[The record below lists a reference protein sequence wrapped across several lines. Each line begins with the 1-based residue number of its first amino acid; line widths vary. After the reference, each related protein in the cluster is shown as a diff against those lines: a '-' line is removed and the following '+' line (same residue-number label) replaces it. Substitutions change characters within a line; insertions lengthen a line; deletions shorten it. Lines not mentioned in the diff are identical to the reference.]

1 MLLIERFADKVPAAL
16 VVLIGG
22 VIAGTIFD
30 LADEGVEVLGEVPSG
45 LAAPALPDIAA
56 SDIGALIMGGL
67 AIALV
72 AFAEEV
78 GPANEFASKHRY
90 ETDGNQ
96 ELVGLGAANL
106 GAGLFQGFPVG
117 SSLSTSAANDG
128 AGARSPLSLL
138 VAAFVVVVV
147 ALFLTGTLENLP
159 EPTLAAIVLV
169 AISGLMKTPQMK
181 RLWKISRRDFLLAA
195 TALAGVLIFD
205 TLAGLTIAVIV
216 SLGLVIWRASSA
228 SLAPLGRKPG
238 SGEFVALSKNPE
250 SLTVDGLLIVR
261 PEEPM
266 FFANAAS
273 IRAAVRRAAEASET
287 PLVAVVLDLEA
298 TVDIDV
304 PGCDSLRELAEDL
317 DRQNIQLGL
326 TRVRSTMRQILDDTG
341 VTTLSGQTGSSPQME
356 QRSWCLHPEP
366 GRLQTPTPSQQR
378 RVRPSASSPISSMTR
393 RCPCV
398 FVVRSRRL
406 NPTQSRGP
414 TTTFRPAL
422 ASWPRSF
429 DHHSRTASGR

>member
-1 MLLIERFADKVPAAL
+1 
-16 VVLIGG
+16 
-22 VIAGTIFD
+22 
-30 LADEGVEVLGEVPSG
+30 
-45 LAAPALPDIAA
+45 
-56 SDIGALIMGGL
+56 
-67 AIALV
+67 
-72 AFAEEV
+72 
-78 GPANEFASKHRY
+78 
-90 ETDGNQ
+90 
-96 ELVGLGAANL
+96 
-106 GAGLFQGFPVG
+106 
-117 SSLSTSAANDG
+117 
-128 AGARSPLSLL
+128 
-138 VAAFVVVVV
+138 
-147 ALFLTGTLENLP
+147 
-159 EPTLAAIVLV
+159 VLV

-228 SLAPLGRKPG
+228 SLSPLGRKPG
-238 SGEFVALSKNPE
+238 SGEFVALSENPK

-317 DRQNIQLGL
+317 DRQDIQLGL

-341 VTTLSGQTGSSPQME
+341 VIDAVGADRIFTSDGAA
-356 QRSWCLHPEP
+356 
-366 GRLQTPTPSQQR
+366 
-378 RVRPSASSPISSMTR
+378 VAA
-393 RCPCV
+393 
-398 FVVRSRRL
+398 F
-406 NPTQSRGP
+406 
-414 TTTFRPAL
+414 A
-422 ASWPRSF
+422 
-429 DHHSRTASGR
+429 SRTGKTPDPDVVAAEAGAALGELADLLDDEAVSLRLRRAIEALEPDAE